1 MKKQL
6 YMLAFL
12 SFVVVFVAC
21 ASKPLWKS
29 EPHLQQASNDYFD
42 ATISPI
48 YIFNSYKGFILN
60 IHNKTTGSITVDWSN
75 TSYVYNG
82 KKQGGF
88 WFEGIPYGEKNKPI
102 SPDIVAGVIFT
113 KEIYPAELTT
123 LSQMAGAYVH
133 EDMKAGENGVH
144 LTVLVEGNPISET
157 LVLNLSVK

>member
-60 IHNKTTGSITVDWSN
+60 IHNKTTDSITVDWSN

-88 WFEGIPYGEKNKPI
+88 WFEGIPYGEKNKPV

>member
-6 YMLAFL
+6 HMLAFL
-12 SFVVVFVAC
+12 SFIVVFVAC

-60 IHNKTTGSITVDWSN
+60 IHNKTTDSITVDWSN

-88 WFEGIPYGEKNKPI
+88 WFEGIPYGEKNKPV

-144 LTVLVEGNPISET
+144 LTVLVEENPISET